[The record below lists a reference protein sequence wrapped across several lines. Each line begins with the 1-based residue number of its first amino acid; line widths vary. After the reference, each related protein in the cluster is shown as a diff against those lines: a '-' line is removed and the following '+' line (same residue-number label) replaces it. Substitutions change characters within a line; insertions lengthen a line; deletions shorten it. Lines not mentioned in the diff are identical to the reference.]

1 MLLREDFRG
10 SHQSDL
16 IPVLHG
22 NDGSLE
28 GNDGFA
34 GTDISL
40 EKSPHGSRLLH
51 VRSDLL
57 KHSFLSGCRME
68 RQDLLDS
75 RSNLLV

>member
-51 VRSDLL
+51 V
-57 KHSFLSGCRME
+57 
-68 RQDLLDS
+68 
-75 RSNLLV
+75 